1 MKQVKITKILF
12 SALLTAFLLAALQ
25 LPAVCEVLSGGVSF
39 DWTFKNQEERDK
51 TINHYYNLLFENI
64 QQKTD
69 KEAFVEYKKD
79 KDRDFNEYYLKNNML
94 SLPDRKLAGFYI
106 FEKILYI
113 YAIKYE
119 NNKKNI
125 YYYDAMGNLRY
136 VDILEKPY
144 DEYPYKAYQYNNKG
158 KLIGVAY
165 YVSEDDQYA
174 FKADGKFYCRW
185 YQDKCYD
192 KKAKM
197 VITRKVQE

>member
-1 MKQVKITKILF
+1 MKQIKITKIITLLALIFIF
-12 SALLTAFLLAALQ
+12 SAPAISETLTG
-25 LPAVCEVLSGGVSF
+25 EVSF
-39 DWTFKNQEERDK
+39 DWTFKNQEERNK
-51 TINHYYNLLFENI
+51 TISYYHNILFENI

-69 KEAFVEYKKD
+69 KEAFAEYKKD
-79 KDRDFNEYYLKNNML
+79 KEKDLNTYFLRNNL
-94 SLPDRKLAGFYI
+94 LFLQDRKLAGFYI

-113 YAIKYE
+113 YALKYE
-119 NNKKNI
+119 NSKKNI

-197 VITRKVQE
+197 VITRKVQK